1 MAQATVDGNVVRRA
15 GVNPW
20 KAVPAD
26 PADYFSTEEI
36 AKAKSYVMPLR
47 WLARAE
53 AVVGAATLLA
63 LAGFHV
69 APNVLDGTSGWV
81 LRLIVTMAI
90 IQVAE
95 IVTTTG
101 FDAYRELNYDKRWGF
116 STQTVSGFL
125 SDLAKSLLIGTVL
138 NIVLFLPLWWLIR
151 STELWW
157 VYGWLFMAVLVVGI
171 GLLGPVLIMPLF
183 NKFTPLGDDH
193 AELRD
198 DLLALARNMDA
209 DVETI
214 EVSDASRRTRKDNA
228 FVAGAGKTRKLVLFD
243 TLLDRPKEQIRSV
256 AAHEIGHWKLRHVT
270 RRSVPVVMV
279 LLFANF
285 FVLKV
290 LLSWDGL
297 LDFAGVKSLGD
308 PAVLPLF
315 MLLFPL
321 ASSATGLVSS
331 YVSRASERE
340 ADIFSLETTRD
351 PDAAAAMIRS
361 LHTDNLADLAPSW
374 WKRVTHSHPPAAER
388 LALVEAWRRGTTGA

>member
-26 PADYFSTEEI
+26 PADYFSSEEI

-69 APNVLDGTSGWV
+69 APNLLDGTSGWV
-81 LRLIVTMAI
+81 VRLIVTMAI

-116 STQTVSGFL
+116 STQTVNGFL

-331 YVSRASERE
+331 YISRASERE

>member
-1 MAQATVDGNVVRRA
+1 MAQATVDAKVVRRA

-20 KAVPAD
+20 KAIPAD
-26 PADYFSTEEI
+26 PADYFSSEEI

-81 LRLIVTMAI
+81 VRLIVTMAI

-116 STQTVSGFL
+116 STQTVGGFL

-151 STELWW
+151 STDLWW

-193 AELRD
+193 ADLRD
-198 DLLALARNMDA
+198 DLLTLARNMDA

-290 LLSWDGL
+290 LLSWESL
-297 LDFAGVKSLGD
+297 LEFAGVDSLHD

-351 PDAAAAMIRS
+351 PDAAAALR
-361 LHTDNLADLAPSW
+361 A
-374 WKRVTHSHPPAAER
+374 K
-388 LALVEAWRRGTTGA
+388 